1 MSADGLM
8 FRTRCKIG
16 GSMKKVCIFCEKWAS
31 GGIESFLTNVLSNIE
46 QNSLHIEIVAAC
58 VEESVFTN
66 RLDTLHIAVHE
77 LSGNRNHIWKN
88 RKLFLRLLNE
98 RHYDVV
104 HINAFHAASLYYLK
118 LAWRAGIPV
127 RIAHSHNTALK
138 DGCLSGIKGTIHAI
152 SKYYYTKYATHLWA
166 CSEQAA
172 KFMFQLGNRKYE
184 FIPNGIDTGRFRYS
198 EPARVGKRTELHIDD
213 GLVVG
218 NVGRLSVQKNQKFL
232 LEIFA
237 EWIKKYPNSWLLLVG
252 EGEMFDRLHEIAHNL
267 QISDK
272 VIFCGNV
279 QDVESLLCAMDIFV
293 FPSVFEGLGIA
304 AVEAQASGLPVICSD
319 RVPSEAFILPTVR
332 KVALDAEAPK
342 WVMSMEDTVNWK
354 CDREKCSEQ
363 IRERGFDIKDVAS
376 HIENTYKYSV

>member
-1 MSADGLM
+1 
-8 FRTRCKIG
+8 
-16 GSMKKVCIFCEKWAS
+16 MKKVCIFCEKWAS
-31 GGIESFLTNVLSNIE
+31 GGIESFLANILSNIE
-46 QNSLHIEIVAAC
+46 RENIEIEIVATC
-58 VEESVFTN
+58 VTNSIFTEQLN
-66 RLDTLHIAVHE
+66 ALQIPVHE
-77 LSGNRNHIWKN
+77 LSGNRNHIWEN
-88 RKLFLRLLNE
+88 RKQFWRLLNE

-104 HINAFHAASLYYLK
+104 HINAFHAGSLYYLK

-138 DGCLSGIKGTIHAI
+138 DGRLARAKRAIHAI
-152 SKYYYTKYATHLWA
+152 AKLCYTKYATHLWA

-172 KFMFQLGNRKYE
+172 KFMFQLGERRYE

-198 EPARVGKRTELHIDD
+198 EADRVEKRAELHIDD
-213 GLVVG
+213 GLIVG
-218 NVGRLSVQKNQKFL
+218 NVGRLSVQKNQKLL

-252 EGEMFDRLHEIAHNL
+252 EGEMFDRLHEIAQNL

-272 VIFCGNV
+272 VNFCGNV

-319 RVPSEAFILPTVR
+319 RVPSEAFILPTMR
-332 KVALDAEAPK
+332 KVALDAEAPQ
-342 WVMSMEDTVNWK
+342 WVRSMEDAADWK
-354 CDREKCSEQ
+354 GDRAKCSEQ
-363 IRERGFDIKDVAS
+363 IRKRGFDIKDVAS
-376 HIENTYKYSV
+376 RIENTYKYSI